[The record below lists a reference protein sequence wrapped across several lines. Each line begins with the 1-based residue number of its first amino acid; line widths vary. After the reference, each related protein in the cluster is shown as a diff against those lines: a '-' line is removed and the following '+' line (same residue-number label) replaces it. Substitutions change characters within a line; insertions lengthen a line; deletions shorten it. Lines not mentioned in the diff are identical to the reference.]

1 MIPLTAGMTA
11 GDALAAIT
19 AEFRLAGLPT
29 PDLDARFL
37 VQGVLGIDAAA
48 LFVDRARILGT
59 VWMPLN
65 DAVARRLTS
74 EPISRILGWRDFYGR
89 RFAISPAV
97 LDPRP
102 DTETVIELALA
113 IVDEKGWRERPIRIA
128 DIGTGS
134 GILACTLLAE
144 LPQATAVATDISAAA
159 VDVAMANARALG
171 VEARLNG
178 IVTRGLAG
186 ISDAFDLIVSNPPY
200 IPTAKLDRLDVDVR
214 NFDPAI
220 ALDGGPD
227 GLLIY
232 REIVCEI
239 KELQSPTVLVLEF
252 GVGQADAV
260 TALFA
265 HEVTVPPRFASDLGG
280 HTRCVALEI
289 HR

>member
-1 MIPLTAGMTA
+1 MRLTAGMTA

-19 AEFRLAGLPT
+19 AEFRSAGLPT

-37 VQGVLGIDAAA
+37 VQGVLEIDAAA
-48 LFVDRARILGT
+48 LFVDRTRILGAAA
-59 VWMPLN
+59 MPLSA
-65 DAVARRLTS
+65 AVERRLAN
-74 EPISRILGWRDFYGR
+74 EPVSRILGWRDFYGR

-97 LDPRP
+97 LDPRA
-102 DTETVIELALA
+102 DTETVIDLALA
-113 IVDEKGWRERPIRIA
+113 IAGEKGWRERPIRIA

-159 VDVAMANARALG
+159 VDVAMANARSLG
-171 VEARLNG
+171 VEARLTA

-186 ISDAFDLIVSNPPY
+186 AEGVFDLIVSNPPY
-200 IPTAKLDRLDVDVR
+200 IATADLVRLDLDVR
-214 NFDPAI
+214 GFDPAM

-227 GLLIY
+227 GLAIY
-232 REIVCEI
+232 WEIAIEI
-239 KELQSPTVLVLEF
+239 RRLRSPTVIVLEF
-252 GVGQADAV
+252 GVGQAEAV

-265 HEVTVPPRFASDLGG
+265 DDMTAAPRFGCDLGG